1 MIHVVATVELHPG
14 QRNAFLT
21 EFRRIVPLVRGEDG
35 CVEYG
40 PAVDA
45 VTDISAQLPPRP
57 DVVTVVEKWATLEH
71 LKAHLTAPHMQEYRP
86 KVKDMVIKTTLVI
99 LDPA

>member
-1 MIHVVATVELHPG
+1 MIHVIATVELQPG
-14 QRNAFLT
+14 CRNAFLT
-21 EFRRIVPLVRGEDG
+21 EFRRIVPLVRAEEG

-45 VTDISAQLPPRP
+45 MTDISAQVPLRP